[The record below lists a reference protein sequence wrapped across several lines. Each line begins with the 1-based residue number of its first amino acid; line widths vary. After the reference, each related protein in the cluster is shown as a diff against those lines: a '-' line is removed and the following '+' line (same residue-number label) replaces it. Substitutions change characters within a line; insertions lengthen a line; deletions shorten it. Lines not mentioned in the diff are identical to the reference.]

1 LHIGVEVGDEAH
13 PGPRDLSDQGATL
26 QGGDWLVK
34 DPKAWD
40 WLCGYWASDEFRA
53 MLERNQ
59 LNWQSKPSVHRYD
72 AYGHVCKTQ
81 RMEKR
86 LIISI
91 LNFCRTNLF
100 NFVLQKNILGSIL
113 ITLMFGSLH
122 IKATQMQWSGW

>member
-1 LHIGVEVGDEAH
+1 
-13 PGPRDLSDQGATL
+13 
-26 QGGDWLVK
+26 LVK

-53 MLERNQ
+53 MPERNR

-81 RMEKR
+81 RIEKR

-91 LNFCRTNLF
+91 LNFCITNLF
-100 NFVLQKNILGSIL
+100 NFVLQKKHIRVDPHYFDIWEPTHQGSTDAVEWLVTVSSYSYAIFVMFILNSIFCRTD
-113 ITLMFGSLH
+113 IQRS
-122 IKATQMQWSGW
+122 